1 MKTEMKSSLKLFMRP
16 FLVVLGFMLLYAL
29 VHAVLGFYGEKDSAS
44 ISQNLEK
51 TEIERQ
57 NSALS
62 PKQEEANTTTT
73 ATEENPTKDSP
84 LPLETATQKQENK
97 QEIKQETKQENKQE
111 TKQENK
117 QETKQENKQETKQEN
132 KQETKQENKQE
143 TKQEQEKEN
152 EPKQNSASSVQ
163 NNQKTPTTPT
173 IGKKP
178 LEYKVAVSGVNVRA
192 FPSTKGKILG
202 SLAKDKSVK
211 VLEIQNDWAKIEFS
225 NETKG
230 YVFLKL
236 LKKAE

>member
-1 MKTEMKSSLKLFMRP
+1 M
-16 FLVVLGFMLLYAL
+16 LYAL

-51 TEIERQ
+51 SEMERQ

-62 PKQEEANTTTT
+62 PKQEETNTATT
-73 ATEENPTKDSP
+73 ATEENPTKDPP
-84 LPLETATQKQENK
+84 LPLETATQKK
-97 QEIKQETKQENKQE
+97 
-111 TKQENK
+111 
-117 QETKQENKQETKQEN
+117 
-132 KQETKQENKQE
+132 E

-152 EPKQNSASSVQ
+152 EPQQNSVPPVQ
-163 NNQKTPTTPT
+163 NHQKTPTTPLM
-173 IGKKP
+173 GKKP

-202 SLAKDKSVK
+202 SLAKNKSVK

>member
-1 MKTEMKSSLKLFMRP
+1 MKSSLKLFVRP

-29 VHAVLGFYGEKDSAS
+29 VHAALGFYGEKDSAS

-57 NSALS
+57 NSTLS
-62 PKQEEANTTTT
+62 PKQEETNTTTT
-73 ATEENPTKDSP
+73 ATEENPTKDPP

-97 QEIKQETKQENKQE
+97 QETKQENKQE
-111 TKQENK
+111 N
-117 QETKQENKQETKQEN
+117 
-132 KQETKQENKQE
+132 
-143 TKQEQEKEN
+143 KQEQEKEN
-152 EPKQNSASSVQ
+152 ESKQNSASPIQ
-163 NNQKTPTTPT
+163 NNQKTLSTPT

-178 LEYKVAVSGVNVRA
+178 LEYKAAVNSVNVRA

-202 SLAKDKSVK
+202 SLAKNKSVK

-225 NETKG
+225 NKTKG

>member
-1 MKTEMKSSLKLFMRP
+1 MKTEMKSSLKLFVRP

-29 VHAVLGFYGEKDSAS
+29 AHVALGSYGEKDSAS

-62 PKQEEANTTTT
+62 PKQEETNTATI

-84 LPLETATQKQENK
+84 LPLETTTQKQE
-97 QEIKQETKQENKQE
+97 T
-111 TKQENK
+111 
-117 QETKQENKQETKQEN
+117 
-132 KQETKQENKQE
+132 KQE

-152 EPKQNSASSVQ
+152 EPKQNSASPIQ
-163 NNQKTPTTPT
+163 NNQKTLSTPT

-178 LEYKVAVSGVNVRA
+178 LEYKAAVSGVNVRA

>member
-1 MKTEMKSSLKLFMRP
+1 MKSSLKLFMRP

-29 VHAVLGFYGEKDSAS
+29 AHAALGFYGEKDSAS

-51 TEIERQ
+51 SEIERQ

-62 PKQEEANTTTT
+62 PKQEETNMTTT

-84 LPLETATQKQENK
+84 LPLETATQKQE
-97 QEIKQETKQENKQE
+97 
-111 TKQENK
+111 
-117 QETKQENKQETKQEN
+117 
-132 KQETKQENKQE
+132 

-152 EPKQNSASSVQ
+152 EPKQNSASPIQ
-163 NNQKTPTTPT
+163 NNQKTLSTPT

>member
-29 VHAVLGFYGEKDSAS
+29 VHAALGFYGEKDSAS

-57 NSALS
+57 NNALS

-73 ATEENPTKDSP
+73 ATEENPTKDPP
-84 LPLETATQKQENK
+84 LPLETPTQKQENK
-97 QEIKQETKQENKQE
+97 QET
-111 TKQENK
+111 
-117 QETKQENKQETKQEN
+117 
-132 KQETKQENKQE
+132 KQE

-152 EPKQNSASSVQ
+152 ESKQNSASPIQ
-163 NNQKTPTTPT
+163 NHQKTLSTPT

-178 LEYKVAVSGVNVRA
+178 LEYKAAVNSVNVRA

-202 SLAKDKSVK
+202 SLAKNKSVK

>member
-1 MKTEMKSSLKLFMRP
+1 MKSSLKLFMRP

-29 VHAVLGFYGEKDSAS
+29 AHAALGFYAKKDSAS

-62 PKQEEANTTTT
+62 PKQEETNTTTT

-84 LPLETATQKQENK
+84 LPLETPTQ
-97 QEIKQETKQENKQE
+97 KQETKQENKQE
-111 TKQENK
+111 N
-117 QETKQENKQETKQEN
+117 
-132 KQETKQENKQE
+132 
-143 TKQEQEKEN
+143 KQEQEKEN
-152 EPKQNSASSVQ
+152 EPKQNSASPAQ
-163 NNQKTPTTPT
+163 NHQKTLSTPT

-178 LEYKVAVSGVNVRA
+178 LEYKAAVNSVNVRA

-202 SLAKDKSVK
+202 SLAKNKSVK

>member
-1 MKTEMKSSLKLFMRP
+1 MVGMKTEMKSSLKLFMRP

-29 VHAVLGFYGEKDSAS
+29 AHAALGFYGEKDSAS

-57 NSALS
+57 NSTLS
-62 PKQEEANTTTT
+62 PKQEETNTTTT

-84 LPLETATQKQENK
+84 LPLETPTQEKEN
-97 QEIKQETKQENKQE
+97 KQENKQE
-111 TKQENK
+111 T
-117 QETKQENKQETKQEN
+117 
-132 KQETKQENKQE
+132 KQE

-152 EPKQNSASSVQ
+152 EPKQNSASPIQ
-163 NNQKTPTTPT
+163 NHQKTLSTPT

-178 LEYKVAVSGVNVRA
+178 LEYKAAVSGVNVRA
-192 FPSTKGKILG
+192 FPSTKGKIIG

>member
-1 MKTEMKSSLKLFMRP
+1 MKTEMKSSLKLFVRP

-29 VHAVLGFYGEKDSAS
+29 AHAALGFYGEKDSAS

-57 NSALS
+57 NSTLS
-62 PKQEEANTTTT
+62 PKQEETNTTTT

-84 LPLETATQKQENK
+84 LPLETPTQ
-97 QEIKQETKQENKQE
+97 KQETKQENKQE
-111 TKQENK
+111 TKQE
-117 QETKQENKQETKQEN
+117 TKQEN
-132 KQETKQENKQE
+132 
-143 TKQEQEKEN
+143 KQEQEKEN
-152 EPKQNSASSVQ
+152 EPKQNSASPIQ
-163 NNQKTPTTPT
+163 NHQKTLSTPT

-178 LEYKVAVSGVNVRA
+178 LEYKAAVSGVNVRA

>member
-1 MKTEMKSSLKLFMRP
+1 MKSSLKLFVRP

-29 VHAVLGFYGEKDSAS
+29 VHAVLGFYAKKDSAS

-73 ATEENPTKDSP
+73 ATEENPTKDPP
-84 LPLETATQKQENK
+84 LPLETPTQKQET
-97 QEIKQETKQENKQE
+97 IQEN
-111 TKQENK
+111 
-117 QETKQENKQETKQEN
+117 
-132 KQETKQENKQE
+132 
-143 TKQEQEKEN
+143 KQEQEKEN
-152 EPKQNSASSVQ
+152 EPKQNSAPPIQ
-163 NNQKTPTTPT
+163 NNQKTLSTPT

-202 SLAKDKSVK
+202 SLAKNKSVK

>member
-16 FLVVLGFMLLYAL
+16 FLVVLVFMLLYAL
-29 VHAVLGFYGEKDSAS
+29 AHAALGFYGEKDSAS
-44 ISQNLEK
+44 INQNLEK

-57 NSALS
+57 NNALS

-84 LPLETATQKQENK
+84 LPLETPTQ
-97 QEIKQETKQENKQE
+97 KQETKQENKQ
-111 TKQENK
+111 K
-117 QETKQENKQETKQEN
+117 
-132 KQETKQENKQE
+132 

-152 EPKQNSASSVQ
+152 EPKQNSASPIQ

-178 LEYKVAVSGVNVRA
+178 LEYKAAVNSVNVRA

-202 SLAKDKSVK
+202 SLAKNKSVK

>member
-1 MKTEMKSSLKLFMRP
+1 MKSSLKLFVRP

-29 VHAVLGFYGEKDSAS
+29 VHAALGFYGEKDSTS

-51 TEIERQ
+51 TEMERQ
-57 NSALS
+57 NSTLS

-73 ATEENPTKDSP
+73 ATEESPTKDSP
-84 LPLETATQKQENK
+84 LPLETAMQKQENK
-97 QEIKQETKQENKQE
+97 QEN
-111 TKQENK
+111 
-117 QETKQENKQETKQEN
+117 
-132 KQETKQENKQE
+132 
-143 TKQEQEKEN
+143 KQEQEKEN
-152 EPKQNSASSVQ
+152 EPKQNSASPIQ
-163 NNQKTPTTPT
+163 NHQKTLSTPT

-178 LEYKVAVSGVNVRA
+178 LEYKAAVNSVNVRA

-202 SLAKDKSVK
+202 SLAKNKSVK
-211 VLEIQNDWAKIEFS
+211 VLEIQNDWAEIEFS